1 MIRYDSNKNVLSI
14 GLPDDDIKRE
24 NDKVIVAWDW
34 DAIVWKRARQIVF
47 NLQKRIYKAAKL
59 GKIGRAKHLARLLQN
74 STSNI
79 VLAVRRVTTDNTGKR
94 TGGIDKRKCI
104 TPKQKMA
111 LVEEVIKTVKTEWDK
126 YKPLNICCRPHDFCT
141 PYGVPPLSHRL

>member
-79 VLAVRRVTTDNTGKR
+79 VLAVRRVTTDNTGKVTPELGL
-94 TGGIDKRKCI
+94 TGRFTTGIPNIGLPDC
-104 TPKQKMA
+104 PKDMA
-111 LVEEVIKTVKTEWDK
+111 T
-126 YKPLNICCRPHDFCT
+126 
-141 PYGVPPLSHRL
+141 SHRQKPKC